1 VFAVLA
7 NCAHNSNIDNGK
19 DDMSTIHA
27 KDFAAACL
35 SVYEFSNGSTTRTF
49 YVSAHRGPD
58 WWSLWLDT
66 VNHPA
71 HKEDVRQTVCL
82 ASTRSPGDCREFKTL
97 DAAYNEA
104 RRMADLVGADL
115 QLTIRN

>member
-19 DDMSTIHA
+19 DDMSTIH
-27 KDFAAACL
+27 
-35 SVYEFSNGSTTRTF
+35 VN
-49 YVSAHRGPD
+49 AHRGPD